1 MRQPRNVILFGLVA
15 FAWGMNYIFVPIGL
29 EYTSPLWLASLR
41 AGIAIVFVAPYV
53 YVRHRRSVLTY
64 RDRRDALLLGIPNTA
79 LFLGLWF
86 VAAPQVAA
94 GETAILIYTFPLW
107 VALFSPWVLGHH
119 LSQRHWIAITIG
131 FLGIV
136 VISQPWTLGAG
147 SVPPVALLEL
157 LGAAV
162 SWAIGTVLYQQ
173 RFRGAQVVQE
183 ANAYQ
188 LGGGAL
194 VLLLTTFLVEPG
206 TLPPTAPQL
215 WLAVLW
221 IGVFGTA
228 FSYMV
233 WYYLLDQ
240 VPAATLAAYSFL
252 TPLVA
257 LVVAAVLLGER
268 LTVPELGG
276 VALVLISIYGIGTAG
291 SRSRGGGPTT
301 AEGTTDP
308 GAMLAGAPAGLV
320 ESAPASSFRPR
331 TERPRVL
338 YSVPLENP
346 HLAQP
351 YGPTAWPRPVPDA
364 CSNGR
369 SLGSESVKS
378 RGR

>member
-1 MRQPRNVILFGLVA
+1 MSNPVGMRQPRNAVLFGLVA
-15 FAWGMNYIFVPIGL
+15 FAWGMNYIFVPVGL
-29 EYTSPLWLASLR
+29 EYTSPLWLATLR
-41 AGIAIVFVAPYV
+41 AGIAIVFVAPYI
-53 YVRHRRSVLTY
+53 YVRHRRSVLTN

-86 VAAPQVAA
+86 AADPQVAA

-119 LSQRHWIAITIG
+119 LSPRHWIAITVG

-136 VISQPWTLGAG
+136 LISQPWVPGAG
-147 SVPPVALLEL
+147 SIPPGALLEL

-162 SWAIGTVLYQQ
+162 SWAIGTVLYQR
-173 RFRGAQVVQE
+173 RFQGAQVVQE

-194 VLLLTTFLVEPG
+194 LLLLATVLVEPG
-206 TLPPTAPQL
+206 TTPPGAPQL
-215 WLAVLW
+215 WIAVLW

-257 LVVAAVLLGER
+257 LVAAAVLLGER
-268 LTVPELGG
+268 LTAPELGG
-276 VALVLISIYGIGTAG
+276 VVLVLLGIYGIGTARR
-291 SRSRGGGPTT
+291 RSRGGRPTAT
-301 AEGTTDP
+301 EGATDP
-308 GAMLAGAPAGLV
+308 GAIIAGAPAGLV
-320 ESAPASSFRPR
+320 ESAPTRSLGRGLESASFRPLR
-331 TERPRVL
+331 R
-338 YSVPLENP
+338 
-346 HLAQP
+346 
-351 YGPTAWPRPVPDA
+351 
-364 CSNGR
+364 
-369 SLGSESVKS
+369 
-378 RGR
+378 